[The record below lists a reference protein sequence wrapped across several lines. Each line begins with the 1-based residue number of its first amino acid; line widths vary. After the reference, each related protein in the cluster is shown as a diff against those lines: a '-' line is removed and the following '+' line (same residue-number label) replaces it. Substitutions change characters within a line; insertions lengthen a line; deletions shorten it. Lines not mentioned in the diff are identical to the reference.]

1 MSTKWDC
8 KTTIKFIEEYKS
20 YDCLWNFKSSSY
32 KNKHMRESAYRSIVT
47 AMAIEGFGVPE
58 VKTKIKNIRSTYAQE
73 IKKIKESKKSG
84 SGVDTCYV
92 SNIQW
97 LKELE
102 PIYKDADSRT
112 SFDNVSNTFIF
123 KSIFTKLN

>member
-1 MSTKWDC
+1 
-8 KTTIKFIEEYKS
+8 
-20 YDCLWNFKSSSY
+20 
-32 KNKHMRESAYRSIVT
+32 MRESAYRNIVT

-73 IKKIKESKKSG
+73 IKKIKESKKSRN
-84 SGVDTCYV
+84 GVDSTYV

-112 SFDNVSNTFIF
+112 TFDNVSNIFIF
-123 KSIFTKLN
+123 KSNFTKLN